1 MMASEEARR
10 VAAAQRRQFNELVDV
25 FDAPQPEEV
34 MGRLREIVSAAELR
48 PGEAVLDVGTGVGV
62 LIPLIERCR
71 PSLVLACDLAER
83 MLARLRRKY
92 PRVRAIQ
99 ADITFP
105 PLRASIL
112 DAVFMNAMFG
122 NIADKPAACAKAARM
137 LRPGGRLIVSHPE
150 GRSFVDALRAAGDLF
165 IEPLPTRQ
173 EFGALLQP
181 LGLEVTAWRDEA
193 KLYLAVARKEPA

>member
-1 MMASEEARR
+1 MASGEAGRI
-10 VAAAQRRQFNELVDV
+10 AAAQRRQFNELVDV

-62 LIPLIERCR
+62 LIPLIERCH

-122 NIADKPAACAKAARM
+122 NIADKPAACAETARV

-193 KLYLAVARKEPA
+193 KLYLVVARKDPA